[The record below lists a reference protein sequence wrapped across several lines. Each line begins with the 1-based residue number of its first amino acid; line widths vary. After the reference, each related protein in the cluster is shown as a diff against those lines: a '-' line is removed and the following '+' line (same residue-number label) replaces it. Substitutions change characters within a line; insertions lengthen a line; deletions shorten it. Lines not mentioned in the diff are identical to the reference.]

1 MTKSIAVLGLGK
13 FGRSLAEHLHELGVE
28 TMVVDRDPELIQDFA
43 QKSTVAICA
52 DLENEEE
59 ILALGIQNMDMVVV
73 CMGTNLAPSIMC
85 VVVAKEQG
93 VPFVMAKASS
103 GRMAAILEK
112 VGADR
117 VIDPEAES
125 GLRSAWML
133 ASPAYLEVFDVDDE
147 LCMVEM
153 VPEKAWVG
161 KNLRE
166 LDLRSRCRVN
176 VVATRQEGERWT
188 FVNPESPILEESHLL
203 AVLEKR
209 DLPKFQ

>member
-13 FGRSLAEHLHELGVE
+13 FGQSLAEHLHELGVE
-28 TMVVDRDPELIQDFA
+28 TMVVDRDPEIIQDFSS
-43 QKSTVAICA
+43 KSTVAICA

-73 CMGTNLAPSIMC
+73 SMGSTLAPSVMC

-93 VPFVMAKASS
+93 VPFVLAKASS
-103 GRMAAILEK
+103 DRMAAILKK
-112 VGADR
+112 VGADK
-117 VIDPEAES
+117 IINPEAES

-133 ASPAYLEVFDVDDE
+133 ASPAYLEVFDLDDE
-147 LCMVEM
+147 LSMVEM

-161 KNLRE
+161 KNLKE
-166 LDLRSRCRVN
+166 LDLRSRFRVN
-176 VVATRQEGERWT
+176 VVATKQDGERWS
-188 FVNPESPILEESHLL
+188 FVNPESPILEGSHLL

-209 DLPKFQ
+209 DLSRFQ